1 MYDAKPETY
10 GSYEDLRNILSATGG
25 DLTTVDH
32 HEFNGFLEETYD
44 NKNILDLLKDQG
56 IEITVRGGDVI
67 EKTGLISLAG
77 TLKHIDRGKI
87 AKGSK
92 VLCCLTSGI
101 SEADGKAKP
110 ELRISSSDDLTETL
124 NKII

>member
-1 MYDAKPETY
+1 MYDVKPQTY
-10 GSYEDLRNILSATGG
+10 GTYEDLGNILVTTGG
-25 DLTTVDH
+25 DLTTVNH
-32 HEFNGFLEETYD
+32 QEFNDFLEETSTD
-44 NKNILDLLKDQG
+44 KTILDLLKDHG
-56 IEITVRGGDVI
+56 IEITVNSGEVV

-77 TLKHIDRGKI
+77 ALKEIDNGII

-110 ELRISSSDDLTETL
+110 EFTISSLEEIGKGL
-124 NKII
+124 